1 MSGIVIDG
9 LKYARDGRFQ
19 QGSIPVAE
27 MARLADAV
35 LDTAGQLSWSLQG
48 EDSRDGSFL
57 RLSVSA
63 ELVLECQRCL
73 QAMPY
78 PLAVETRLRLIPP
91 GHAWPEDEL
100 EDDSADAIPAEE
112 EMALLP
118 LIEEE
123 VLLAL
128 PIAPM
133 HEVCASPLAGNKDLE
148 PSPFA
153 VLAKLKK

>member
-1 MSGIVIDG
+1 MAGIVIDG

-19 QGSIPVAE
+19 QGKLALTE
-27 MARLADAV
+27 MERLADAV
-35 LDTAGQLSWSLQG
+35 LETDGQLSWSLKG

-57 RLSVSA
+57 ALTVTG

-73 QAMPY
+73 QPMHY

-91 GHAWPEDEL
+91 GQSWPEDEL

>member
-1 MSGIVIDG
+1 MAGIVIDG

-19 QGSIPVAE
+19 QGVVPLAE
-27 MARLADAV
+27 MSRLADMV
-35 LDTAGQLSWSLQG
+35 LEAKGTLSWSLKG
-48 EDSRDGSFL
+48 EDSREGSFL
-57 RLSVSA
+57 LLSVSG

-73 QAMPY
+73 KPVNY

-91 GHAWPEDEL
+91 GQEWPEDEL
-100 EDDSADAIPAEE
+100 EDDTSDAIPAEE

-118 LIEEE
+118 LVEEE

-133 HEVCASPLAGNKDLE
+133 HAVCDSPLAVNKDLE

-153 VLAKLKK
+153 ILAKLKK

>member
-1 MSGIVIDG
+1 
-9 LKYARDGRFQ
+9 
-19 QGSIPVAE
+19 
-27 MARLADAV
+27 
-35 LDTAGQLSWSLQG
+35 
-48 EDSRDGSFL
+48 
-57 RLSVSA
+57 
-63 ELVLECQRCL
+63 
-73 QAMPY
+73 
-78 PLAVETRLRLIPP
+78 VETRLRLIPP
-91 GHAWPEDEL
+91 GHEWPEGEL
-100 EDDSADAIPAEE
+100 EDDTSDAIPAEE

-133 HEVCASPLAGNKDLE
+133 HEVCDSPLAVNKDPE